1 MTIDNSWLFDDGL
14 AKSAQDM
21 SAWANL
27 IDEPIVLPPINR
39 AHVPE
44 PIQSPLNNTLI
55 SDNTNYAQPIMNN
68 IGFGIKVNRKG
79 KLSLYDIVIPGT
91 NLCVLSNVFDKRAA
105 EYIIN
110 RLNSGKTIAD
120 KSILGIVVICMEMSK
135 IIDDTEAETIKRS
148 QVLSNRDYEQA
159 KLCDDAINKLHE
171 NAAVL
176 KAKLNKYIV

>member
-27 IDEPIVLPPINR
+27 IDEPIVLPPTNR
-39 AHVPE
+39 ASVQE
-44 PIQSPLNNTLI
+44 PILNNTLI
-55 SDNTNYAQPIMNN
+55 SDNTNYSQPIVNN